1 MSCKQIKIE
10 FLLKRITFGNWALQ
24 RVRKSYLIIFAAELL
39 ESSGNSAKIL
49 MKKFIYIKLLFISTL
64 IFSQTKGKIIKIK
77 DGDTVVVLL
86 EGKTQETLR
95 LADVDCPE
103 NSQAFGKNAKQ
114 FTSSQ
119 VFGKTVMFYRISKDR
134 YKRTIAKIF
143 YENEKYLSAEI
154 IKAGFGWWYFKA
166 SKNIELQKF
175 QNQAKENKLG
185 LWADDNAMS
194 PWDFRKS
201 KRKKK
206 VS

>member
-1 MSCKQIKIE
+1 
-10 FLLKRITFGNWALQ
+10 
-24 RVRKSYLIIFAAELL
+24 
-39 ESSGNSAKIL
+39 
-49 MKKFIYIKLLFISTL
+49 MKKFIYINLLFISTL

-86 EGKTQETLR
+86 AGEIRETLR

-119 VFGKTVMFYRISKDR
+119 IFGKTVTFYRTGKDR
-134 YKRTIAKIF
+134 YKRTVAKIF
-143 YENEKYLSAEI
+143 YGNEKYLSAEI

-166 SKNIELQKF
+166 SKNIELQEF
-175 QNQAKENKLG
+175 QNQAKTNKLG

>member
-1 MSCKQIKIE
+1 
-10 FLLKRITFGNWALQ
+10 
-24 RVRKSYLIIFAAELL
+24 
-39 ESSGNSAKIL
+39 

-86 EGKTQETLR
+86 AGKIQETLR

-119 VFGKTVMFYRISKDR
+119 IFGKTVTFYRTGKDR
-134 YKRTIAKIF
+134 YKRTVAKIF
-143 YENEKYLSAEI
+143 YGNEKYLSAEI
-154 IKAGFGWWYFKA
+154 IKGGFGWWYFKA
-166 SKNIELQKF
+166 SKNIELQEF
-175 QNQAKENKLG
+175 QNQAKTNKLG

>member
-1 MSCKQIKIE
+1 
-10 FLLKRITFGNWALQ
+10 
-24 RVRKSYLIIFAAELL
+24 
-39 ESSGNSAKIL
+39 
-49 MKKFIYIKLLFISTL
+49 MKKFIYIKLLFVSTL

-86 EGKTQETLR
+86 AGKIQETLR

-119 VFGKTVMFYRISKDR
+119 IFGKTVIFYRTGKDR
-134 YKRTIAKIF
+134 YKRTVAKIF
-143 YENEKYLSAEI
+143 YGNEKYLSAEI

-166 SKNIELQKF
+166 SKNIKLQEF
-175 QNQAKENKLG
+175 QNQAKTNKLG
-185 LWADDNAMS
+185 LWADENAMS
-194 PWDFRKS
+194 PWDFRES

>member
-1 MSCKQIKIE
+1 
-10 FLLKRITFGNWALQ
+10 
-24 RVRKSYLIIFAAELL
+24 
-39 ESSGNSAKIL
+39 
-49 MKKFIYIKLLFISTL
+49 MKKFIYINLLFISTL

-86 EGKTQETLR
+86 AGKIQETLR

-119 VFGKTVMFYRISKDR
+119 IFGKTVTFYRTGKDR
-134 YKRTIAKIF
+134 YKRTVAKIF
-143 YENEKYLSAEI
+143 YGNEKYLSAEI

-166 SKNIELQKF
+166 SKNIELQEF
-175 QNQAKENKLG
+175 QNQAKTNKLG